1 MIVYETWKRQATNAT
16 IYLYFNSK
24 KLQAREIDG
33 WTRVRSEGWMDGW
46 MEAKKE
52 IDFMAQHKREGGG
65 KGKEKDGRRDPQQL
79 NVM

>member
-1 MIVYETWKRQATNAT
+1 MPQSTCTLTVKSY
-16 IYLYFNSK
+16 
-24 KLQAREIDG
+24 KLERYMAGLGSEAR
-33 WTRVRSEGWMDGW
+33 DGW